1 MNLRCKMP
9 PVFAGILI
17 GISMLLAFVI
27 AGRGIGASGALT
39 RIIAVVQN
47 TIMPEITQ
55 GSEYFA
61 RYFAHGQNPL
71 DSWLLYL
78 FAGLLL
84 GSFVSALLC
93 GDWKMEVLR
102 GPNISAAGRLLLAFS
117 GGILIGF
124 AARLARGCT
133 SGVALV
139 GGAELIVGAW
149 AFMLCVFAGGYA
161 AAYFVRKQWI

>member
-139 GGAELIVGAW
+139 GLRPGRL
-149 AFMLCVFAGGYA
+149 LCVCNGPVGLEYGEEGLS
-161 AAYFVRKQWI
+161 RLNCHS

>member
-27 AGRGIGASGALT
+27 SGRGIGASGALT
-39 RIIAVVQN
+39 RIVAVAQD
-47 TIMPEITQ
+47 TILPDLTQ
-55 GSEYFA
+55 KSEYFA

-71 DSWLLYL
+71 DNWLLYL

-84 GSFVSALLC
+84 GSFTAALMCRDFKL
-93 GDWKMEVLR
+93 EVLH
-102 GPNISAAGRLLLAFS
+102 GPNISAAGRLLLALT
-117 GGILIGF
+117 GGILVGF

-133 SGVALV
+133 SGLALV
-139 GGAELIVGAW
+139 GGAELAVGAW

-161 AAYFVRKQWI
+161 TAYFVRKQWI

>member
-9 PVFAGILI
+9 PVYAGILI
-17 GISMLLAFVI
+17 GISMLLAFVV

-39 RIIAVVQN
+39 RIVAVLQN
-47 TIMPEITQ
+47 SILPDLTQ

-61 RYFAHGQNPL
+61 RYFAGGQNPL
-71 DSWLLYL
+71 NNWLLYL

-84 GSFVSALLC
+84 GSFTAALIC
-93 GDWKMEVLR
+93 RDFRPEVLR

-117 GGILIGF
+117 GGALIGF

-133 SGVALV
+133 SGLALV
-139 GGAELIVGAW
+139 GGAELSVGAW
-149 AFMLCVFAGGYA
+149 TFMLCVFAGGYA
-161 AAYFVRKQWI
+161 AAWFVRKQWL